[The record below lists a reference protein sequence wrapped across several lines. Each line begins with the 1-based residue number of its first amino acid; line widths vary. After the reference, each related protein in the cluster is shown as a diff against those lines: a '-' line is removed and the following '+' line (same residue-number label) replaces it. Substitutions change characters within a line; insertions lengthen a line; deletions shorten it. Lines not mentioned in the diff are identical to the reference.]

1 MSQHGFDVSIM
12 YRALEE
18 DHQAERIDYED
29 AEYDDEYDEDK
40 IYVCVTT
47 LLLILE
53 TSSFCLVN

>member
-18 DHQAERIDYED
+18 DHQAEWIDYED

-40 IYVCVTT
+40 IYVCVTA